1 MEAAKSRSFARMAES
16 GKFLGNSVVI
26 DLAVIVVVQRPRLR
40 QRMETFRSADRRE
53 ADSYCCLKAMTSDVV
68 LGTQV
73 EHCPA
78 VTIAT
83 VRNK

>member
-1 MEAAKSRSFARMAES
+1 MKAAKSRPFARTAES
-16 GKFLGNSVVI
+16 GKFLGSSVVV
-26 DLAVIVVVQRPRLR
+26 DLAIIVVVQRPRSR
-40 QRMETFRSADRRE
+40 QRMETFRGADRRE
-53 ADSYCCLKAMTSDVV
+53 TDSYCCSKATTSDVV
-68 LGTQV
+68 LETQV